1 MPQPSTTVCSCRAAA
16 AGVADGSAAR
26 HQPSGQ
32 HPRPMKGPIDGGGG
46 PAAASLRGETGSPQ
60 LLVPRGPPGLLW
72 ILLHPCRGQ
81 LGGGK
86 KSSCC
91 TVPQFPQQPRGQLAG
106 QVPKEVGHGGEFGV
120 ALVTP
125 GSGQPELTGHQQQ
138 EDTQPTILLLLPA
151 RNRRLMRSWP
161 PPRPPQPQSHPLGT
175 QREGGRCWEAHKI
188 SLSALSGRVAG
199 QVFFSCNNSVI
210 L

>member
-120 ALVTP
+120 ALDSHPRFRSARADRTP
-125 GSGQPELTGHQQQ
+125 AARGYTAHHPPPPPSEEPEADEVLA
-138 EDTQPTILLLLPA
+138 PPSPSPA
-151 RNRRLMRSWP
+151 PIP
-161 PPRPPQPQSHPLGT
+161 PPRDPEGRGEVLG
-175 QREGGRCWEAHKI
+175 
-188 SLSALSGRVAG
+188 SA
-199 QVFFSCNNSVI
+199 
-210 L
+210 